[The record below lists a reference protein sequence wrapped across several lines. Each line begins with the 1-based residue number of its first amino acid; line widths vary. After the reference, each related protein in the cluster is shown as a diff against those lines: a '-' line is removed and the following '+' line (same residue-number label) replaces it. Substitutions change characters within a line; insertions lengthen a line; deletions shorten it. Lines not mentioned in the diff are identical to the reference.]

1 MATGDDIK
9 FVLGEILLTYC
20 DAAISIFS
28 VAVKPTS
35 SKMKE
40 TINSYINSLIEVW
53 EKSFTSNH
61 VLRCQGLVERPE
73 KLVSL
78 YYNKVHN
85 LANRKSS
92 KHESDTTRPKSIWS
106 INKQWKETS
115 IEFRINGRKT
125 LFPITSLFDIMQ
137 NEGAEKV
144 PRRYFTMIKSMH
156 VFFD

>member
-1 MATGDDIK
+1 MATGEHIK
-9 FVLGEILLTYC
+9 FVLGDILLTYC

-28 VAVKPTS
+28 LAVKPNS

-40 TINSYINSLIEVW
+40 TINSYANSLIKVW

-61 VLRCQGLVERPE
+61 VLRRQEVAERPE

-85 LANRKSS
+85 VANRTSP
-92 KHESDTTRPKSIWS
+92 KHESDTTHPKSIQS

-115 IEFRINGRKT
+115 IEFRIMVGKR
-125 LFPITSLFDIMQ
+125 FSQ
-137 NEGAEKV
+137 
-144 PRRYFTMIKSMH
+144 
-156 VFFD
+156 